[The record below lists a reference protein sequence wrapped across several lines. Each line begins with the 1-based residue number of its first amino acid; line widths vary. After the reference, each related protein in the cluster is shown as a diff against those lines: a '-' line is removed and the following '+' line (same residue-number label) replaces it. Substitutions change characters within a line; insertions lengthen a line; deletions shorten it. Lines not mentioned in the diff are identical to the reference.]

1 MISITFAL
9 VVLLATFIFMYYTEM
24 TARKRNFN
32 WYKES
37 VGEHME
43 TILSHNKAIKKI
55 DEQITE
61 YKKAVDEYKADRA
74 EEKKVRTILYLNF
87 AEWVNELETQ
97 TLTDEL
103 KEEIVRHANFDMD

>member
-24 TARKRNFN
+24 TMRKRNFN

-43 TILSHNKAIKKI
+43 TILSHNKVMENIDKQIAEIKK
-55 DEQITE
+55 
-61 YKKAVDEYKADRA
+61 ARA
-74 EEKKVRTILYLNF
+74 KEKQLRKILYLNF

>member
-24 TARKRNFN
+24 TARKRNFK
-32 WYKES
+32 WFEEAQL
-37 VGEHME
+37 EHIRSIERHCAAMK
-43 TILSHNKAIKKI
+43 NI
-55 DEQITE
+55 DEQVAEI
-61 YKKAVDEYKADRA
+61 KKARA
-74 EEKKVRTILYLNF
+74 KEKQLRKILYLNF

>member
-9 VVLLATFIFMYYTEM
+9 AVLLATFIFMYYTEM
-24 TARKRNFN
+24 TARKRNFK
-32 WYKES
+32 WYEEA
-37 VGEHME
+37 VEDHAE
-43 TILSHNKAIKKI
+43 AILSHNRDIERI
-55 DEQITE
+55 E
-61 YKKAVDEYKADRA
+61 KAVKGYTKTIDEYKAIVA
-74 EEKKVRTILYLNF
+74 KEKQLRKILYLNF